1 MSLPSR
7 LLIALVGSFVYWALA
22 GIALLFVLLPCGMG
36 PEADCDMASPLT
48 FWLAVIGFVLI
59 YVALLLRLHSWKKN

>member
-1 MSLPSR
+1 
-7 LLIALVGSFVYWALA
+7 
-22 GIALLFVLLPCGMG
+22 MG